1 MRLHPPPAGGNRLRN
16 RRLLIALSA
25 GLAALEALLVVTIG
39 PHTAAALAPQ
49 LVAPAPF
56 GVFHDLRWLVV
67 YHSSWFGFAVELWL
81 VLGIRTVLDA
91 LLTRA
96 AWPHDIDPPPWR
108 EHLRASLK
116 FTTVQAVVLL
126 PFAVLVFAMA
136 VTALSWLFFV
146 AVPVLIMIGLLMHHG
161 VVEPTWWR
169 DPPSRRS
176 ARLIVEMFGVLT
188 VGGGLI
194 ALSPTWLRPL
204 VAGATGGAV
213 AWCRVRMVRALVGRV
228 VTRTRR
234 RVPFALVGVAGVLAL
249 VVVGTG
255 LGFAVA
261 VAVESGRSP
270 RPEVRPGASGPPV
283 LVVKG
288 FNSQWGGTTREWVE
302 GDFQLRRF
310 SYRGLDTEGTP
321 RSYSRDDTHRSV
333 RALAHAMRRQVA
345 ELHRATGEDVSIV
358 AESEG
363 ALIAQAYVAGT
374 SNAPV
379 RALVLLSPLV
389 EPGRVHYPEA
399 LRDGWGVVA
408 GTFLDALASGLSWV
422 GPVDVSAETPLFR
435 SIVDE
440 EPALRRLL
448 HCPPPGVR
456 GFAVLPLDSGVGTP
470 APMDIGYRY
479 AVRPAFHGGLLG
491 DSATQHLIGRVLRGT
506 RVEGSGAE
514 GSGVWSFAAD
524 AVNFGAAAW
533 QAPSLDTSLE
543 PTWDEQLDD
552 AGCAAVRAEL
562 RSWLD

>member
-1 MRLHPPPAGGNRLRN
+1 M
-16 RRLLIALSA
+16 
-25 GLAALEALLVVTIG
+25 VTIG
-39 PHTAAALAPQ
+39 PQAAAALAPQ
-49 LVAPAPF
+49 LVAPVPF
-56 GVFHDLRWLVV
+56 GVFHDLRWLLV
-67 YHSSWFGFAVELWL
+67 YHSSWFGFVVELWL

-96 AWPHDIDPPPWR
+96 AWPHEVEVPPWR
-108 EHLRASLK
+108 EQVRASLK
-116 FTTVQAVVLL
+116 FTTVQAIVLL

-146 AVPVLIMIGLLMHHG
+146 AVPVVVMVGLLVHHG
-161 VVEPTWWR
+161 AVEPNWWR

-176 ARLIVEMFGVLT
+176 ARLFMELFGVLT
-188 VGGGLI
+188 VGGGLV
-194 ALSPTWLRPL
+194 ALSPAWLRPL
-204 VAGATGGAV
+204 VAGGTGLLV
-213 AWCRVRMVRALVGRV
+213 AWCRVRMVGALAGRV
-228 VTRTRR
+228 ANRVRR
-234 RVPFALVGVAGVLAL
+234 RRAPFALVGVASVLAL

-255 LGFAVA
+255 AGFAVA
-261 VAVESGRSP
+261 VAVESGRTP
-270 RPEVRPGASGPPV
+270 RPEVRSGANGPPV

-302 GDFQLRRF
+302 GDYQLRRF
-310 SYRGLDTEGTP
+310 SYRGLDADANP
-321 RSYSRDDTHRSV
+321 RAYSRDDTHRSV

-345 ELHRATGEDVSIV
+345 ELRRATGEDVSIV

-363 ALIAQAYVAGT
+363 ALIAQAYVSGT
-374 SNAPV
+374 PNAPV

-389 EPGRVHYPEA
+389 EPGRVHYPDELHDGWGA
-399 LRDGWGVVA
+399 GWGVVA
-408 GTFLDALASGLSWV
+408 GTFLDALATGLSWV
-422 GPVDVSAETPLFR
+422 GPVDVSADTPLFR

-456 GFAVLPLDSGVGTP
+456 SFAVLPLDSGVGTP

-491 DSATQHLIGRVLRGT
+491 DAATQEIIERVLRGQP
-506 RVEGSGAE
+506 VKS
-514 GSGVWSFAAD
+514 SGVWSFAAD

-533 QAPSLDTSLE
+533 QAPSLETSLE
-543 PTWDEQLDD
+543 PTWDEQLEDS
-552 AGCAAVRAEL
+552 GCADVRAEL

>member
-1 MRLHPPPAGGNRLRN
+1 MPLRLPPVGGNRLRD

-25 GLAALEALLVVTIG
+25 GLAALEALLVVMIG
-39 PHTAAALAPQ
+39 PPAAAALAPQ

-56 GVFHDLRWLVV
+56 GVFHDLRWLLV

-81 VLGIRTVLDA
+81 VLGIRTFLDA

-96 AWPHDIDPPPWR
+96 AWPHDIERPPWR
-108 EHLRASLK
+108 EHVRASLK
-116 FTTVQAVVLL
+116 FATVQAIVLL

-146 AVPVLIMIGLLMHHG
+146 AVPALIMIGLLVHHG
-161 VVEPTWWR
+161 TVEPNWWR
-169 DPPSRRS
+169 DPPSRKS
-176 ARLIVEMFGVLT
+176 ARLVVELFGVLT

-194 ALSPTWLRPL
+194 ALSPAWVRPL
-204 VAGATGGAV
+204 VAGGAGLAV
-213 AWCRVRMVRALVGRV
+213 AWCRVRIVRSLAGRV
-228 VTRTRR
+228 ATRTRR
-234 RVPFALVGVAGVLAL
+234 RTPFALVGVAGVLVL

-261 VAVESGRSP
+261 VAVESGRTP

-302 GDFQLRRF
+302 GGFQLRRF
-310 SYRGLDTEGTP
+310 SYRGLDAEGNP
-321 RSYSRDDTHRSV
+321 RAYSRHDTHRSV
-333 RALAHAMRRQVA
+333 RALAQAMRHQVT
-345 ELHRATGEDVSIV
+345 ELRRATGEDVRIV

-363 ALIAQAYVAGT
+363 ALIAQAYVSGT
-374 SNAPV
+374 PNAPV

-408 GTFLDALASGLSWV
+408 GTFLDALATGLSWV
-422 GPVDVSAETPLFR
+422 GPVDVSADTPLFR

-456 GFAVLPLDSGVGTP
+456 AFAVLPLDSGVGTP

-479 AVRPAFHGGLLG
+479 AVRLAFHGGLLG
-491 DSATQHLIGRVLRGT
+491 DAATQRLIGRVLRGQ
-506 RVEGSGAE
+506 RAE
-514 GSGVWSFAAD
+514 GSSVWSFAAD

-533 QAPSLDTSLE
+533 QAPSLAASLE
-543 PTWDEQLDD
+543 PAWDEQLQD
-552 AGCAAVRAEL
+552 AGCATVRAAL